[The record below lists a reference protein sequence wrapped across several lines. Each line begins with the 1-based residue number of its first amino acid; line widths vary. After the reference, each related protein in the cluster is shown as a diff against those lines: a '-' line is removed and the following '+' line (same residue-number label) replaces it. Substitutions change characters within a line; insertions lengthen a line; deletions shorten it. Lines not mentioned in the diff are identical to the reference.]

1 MFLNIHKTLLVEV
14 LYVISKITRQPRKNG
29 FTAKII
35 LHEKKSSVKTR
46 FDIHVW
52 KQF

>member
-1 MFLNIHKTLLVEV
+1 MFLNIHKTLLEEV
-14 LYVISKITRQPRKNG
+14 LYVISKITRQPRKMVL
-29 FTAKII
+29 TSKII

-46 FDIHVW
+46 FDILVW